1 MCVRVRV
8 GAREVNL
15 LTYCRNHSDGEIKG
29 ASELPLHARF
39 VGFELQ
45 HDVFQ
50 LLEVLFGQVV
60 FAHELRLPGV
70 QFSLVVLLL
79 LGLQGLEH
87 GRSHH
92 QVGEDADD
100 EGEGPSVLPLHGDN
114 SAGEERRQRPSLDA
128 LWIRQRGDFG
138 EGAVLSEPPPRH
150 SWVATEFGLF
160 VTDLYLDPTEKER
173 RAIPQTARGRFLCA
187 ASLFTPGQNKLD
199 LLRLVLP
206 QMCCRLNR

>member
-1 MCVRVRV
+1 MCVRARV

-15 LTYCRNHSDGEIKG
+15 LTYCRNHSDSEIKG

-39 VGFELQ
+39 VRFELQ

-100 EGEGPSVLPLHGDN
+100 EGEGPSVLPLHGDKQPK
-114 SAGEERRQRPSLDA
+114 RR
-128 LWIRQRGDFG
+128 
-138 EGAVLSEPPPRH
+138 
-150 SWVATEFGLF
+150 
-160 VTDLYLDPTEKER
+160 
-173 RAIPQTARGRFLCA
+173 
-187 ASLFTPGQNKLD
+187 
-199 LLRLVLP
+199 
-206 QMCCRLNR
+206 